1 MAEDMSSGV
10 SRLLGTCLDRRLVP
24 RRATVVAGGANPTGI
39 DPDFNQDGSVDQDDV
54 ADFIRALSGG

>member
-1 MAEDMSSGV
+1 
-10 SRLLGTCLDRRLVP
+10 
-24 RRATVVAGGANPTGI
+24 VVAGGANPTGI